1 MVNSNYIQK
10 TDVNDS
16 ELIKSIK
23 KDERL
28 AAEPDKKLRFLAMAE
43 IFLLDFSKNL
53 YKTSLEL
60 HDGFPYY
67 NIDEWME
74 FINYPIVRKYL
85 QQFKNEK
92 IGIIAEQ
99 NLAQGDKDAVSI
111 QKAMQ
116 QNGQSINN
124 SNIVLIRVPEKVDF
138 PEKFSGDGSSEI
150 NEDR

>member
-1 MVNSNYIQK
+1 MVNSSYIQK
-10 TDVNDS
+10 TGENES
-16 ELIKSIK
+16 ELIKTIK

-28 AAEPDKKLRFLAMAE
+28 SKEPDKRLRFLTMAE
-43 IFLLDFSKNL
+43 TFLLDFSDNL

-60 HDGFPYY
+60 HDMFPYY

-116 QNGQSINN
+116 ESGPSINN

-138 PEKFSGDGSSEI
+138 PEKFSGDGSSEV